1 MQFKT
6 QKNNLANQEAKN
18 ATLLIVNTPKINKRV
33 KFKNIPL
40 DPLKKPHKKRY

>member
-18 ATLLIVNTPKINKRV
+18 ATLLIVNTPKI
-33 KFKNIPL
+33 
-40 DPLKKPHKKRY
+40 KKKSEIQEYPP